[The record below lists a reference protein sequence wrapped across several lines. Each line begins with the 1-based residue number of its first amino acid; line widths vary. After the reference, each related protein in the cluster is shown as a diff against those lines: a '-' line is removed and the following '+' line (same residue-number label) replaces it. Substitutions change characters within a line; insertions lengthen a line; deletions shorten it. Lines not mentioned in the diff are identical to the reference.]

1 MKTLRLIGTILLMVV
16 LCLNFT
22 ACGDDDDDDIDV
34 SQLEGT
40 WGLTHSA
47 GWRLEETEKY
57 EWDYTC
63 DPYNPDSSE
72 HECEKLVIKKLTDNT
87 YSVAAYYYNDSEWRA
102 DGGSQTLTL
111 NGNTLTVSKT
121 NGNYGYFDSYANLII
136 EALTTEN
143 LAIRVKY
150 DNVQTSQPTDPD
162 YNPNHR
168 DSADFTETFTR
179 ME

>member
-1 MKTLRLIGTILLMVV
+1 MIMKTLRFIGMAIVAIIMSV
-16 LCLNFT
+16 NFA
-22 ACGDDDDDDIDV
+22 ACSDDDEDIDI

-40 WGLTHSA
+40 WGLVRSV
-47 GWRLEETEKY
+47 GWELCHEDGARDD
-57 EWDYTC
+57 WDYTC
-63 DPYNPDSSE
+63 DPYNPDSGDG
-72 HECEKLVIKKLTDNT
+72 ECEKLVIKKLTDNT
-87 YSVAAYYYNDSEWRA
+87 YSVAAYYYNGSEWRA

-136 EALTTEN
+136 EALTTEK

-150 DNVQTSQPTDPD
+150 DNVQTDPEHDPD
-162 YNPNHR
+162 HR
-168 DSADFTETFTR
+168 DSADFTETFTK

>member
-1 MKTLRLIGTILLMVV
+1 MKTLRLIGTTLLMVV

-47 GWRLEETEKY
+47 GWGLEETEKY

-87 YSVAAYYYNDSEWRA
+87 YSVAAYYYNGSEWRTHS
-102 DGGSQTLTL
+102 SQTLTL
-111 NGNTLTVSKT
+111 NGNILTVSQT
-121 NGNYGYFDSYANLII
+121 NGDYGYFESYANLTI
-136 EALTTEN
+136 ETLTAEN

-150 DNVQTSQPTDPD
+150 DNVQTVPE
-162 YNPNHR
+162 YNPDRR
-168 DSADFTETFTR
+168 DSTDYTDTFVR
-179 ME
+179 M